1 MPYDLSSRCA
11 EGGRGWGRLGFLGRV
26 WGIGV
31 YFKEDGVGM
40 GAQNIIFREDG
51 VYFRCTYR

>member
-1 MPYDLSSRCA
+1 MTLAVGARRV
-11 EGGRGWGRLGFLGRV
+11 GGGGGRLGFLERV
-26 WGIGV
+26 WGMGV

>member
-1 MPYDLSSRCA
+1 MTLAVGARRVR
-11 EGGRGWGRLGFLGRV
+11 GGGGRLGFLEGL
-26 WGIGV
+26 WGMGV